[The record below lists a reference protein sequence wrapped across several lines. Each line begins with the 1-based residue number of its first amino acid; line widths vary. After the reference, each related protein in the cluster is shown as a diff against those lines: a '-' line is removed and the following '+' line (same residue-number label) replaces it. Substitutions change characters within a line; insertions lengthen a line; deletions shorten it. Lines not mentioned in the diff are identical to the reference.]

1 MRKLNL
7 TILLLTFTL
16 LVFKG
21 GFINRAISQEKTND
35 LPGVS
40 IKKTDG
46 SNVDTKTLFTDG
58 KPLVL
63 SFWATW
69 CKPCVNELNA
79 ISENYENWKNETGVK
94 VIAVSIDDARSMSRV
109 PSFVN
114 GKGWEFEVYCDPN
127 NDLKRALNVVN
138 VPHTFLFSPDGK
150 IVYQHTTYAEGDE
163 LELYEKIKAL
173 VVK

>member
-7 TILLLTFTL
+7 TIFSLTLTVMVFTSG
-16 LVFKG
+16 FK
-21 GFINRAISQEKTND
+21 NHAISQDKTND
-35 LPGVS
+35 LPSVS

-46 SNVDTKTLFTDG
+46 SNVDAKTLFADG

-79 ISENYENWKNETGVK
+79 ISENYDNWKTETGVN

-109 PSFVN
+109 PSFAS

-173 VVK
+173 VAK